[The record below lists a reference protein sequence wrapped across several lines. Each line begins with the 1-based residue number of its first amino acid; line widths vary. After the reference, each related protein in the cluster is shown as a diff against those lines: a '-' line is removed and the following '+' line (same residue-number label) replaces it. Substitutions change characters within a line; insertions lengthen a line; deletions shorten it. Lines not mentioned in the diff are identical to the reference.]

1 MQRFSIRSRLMRRW
15 MLLVAVLAVVIAGFS
30 VYRLNAIFGSQD
42 VTSIDTLNAVTY
54 CLDKSG

>member
-1 MQRFSIRSRLMRRW
+1 MRRW
-15 MLLVAVLAVVIAGFS
+15 MLLVAALVVAVAGFS

-42 VTSIDTLNAVTY
+42 VTSINTLNAFTY